1 MEAPKNSCSLLSNA
15 DAKER
20 QGRGR
25 GRLTLGPP
33 ELGDGVDEALVQ
45 VGCPAQSRLG
55 VCRQHQARPAR
66 AADGAGA
73 RCPIAGRGA
82 VWAVVDQTRREHLLL
97 LLCPSCC
104 SPQQQKE
111 ERQGLL
117 LLLPPQKQRIQSKE
131 KVPRL
136 SLSPFLRV
144 LASLQPLPLS
154 TGSDSSLSLRSLPP
168 REL

>member
-20 QGRGR
+20 QEGER
-25 GRLTLGPP
+25 GRLTLGPA
-33 ELGDGVDEALVQ
+33 ELSDGVDEALVQ
-45 VGCPAQSRLG
+45 VGRPTQSRLG

-154 TGSDSSLSLRSLPP
+154 TGSDSWPCLVL
-168 REL
+168 